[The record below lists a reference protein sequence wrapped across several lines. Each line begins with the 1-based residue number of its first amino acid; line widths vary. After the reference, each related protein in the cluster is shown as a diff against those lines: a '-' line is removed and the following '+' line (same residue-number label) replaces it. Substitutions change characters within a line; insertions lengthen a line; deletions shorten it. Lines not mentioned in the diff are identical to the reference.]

1 VASVLY
7 DAVLL
12 PGGPV
17 GTPPTAADPDAMRF
31 VRDAY
36 RHGKPVGALGSGVGV
51 LSALEPEG
59 LRLSTEFHRVVADQ
73 GVVTDTS
80 PGPASEE
87 FLNTFVDTIAAH
99 RHWGRGPVRH

>member
-1 VASVLY
+1 MLY

-12 PGGPV
+12 PGGQDGAP
-17 GTPPTAADPDAMRF
+17 AAVKDPDALRF

-59 LRLSTEFHRVVADQ
+59 LRLSTGDRGAVSDR

-80 PGPASEE
+80 PGTPDTE
-87 FLNTFVDTIAAH
+87 FVQAFVDAMAAH
-99 RHWGRGPVRH
+99 RHWDRPPVRH

>member
-1 VASVLY
+1 
-7 DAVLL
+7 
-12 PGGPV
+12 
-17 GTPPTAADPDAMRF
+17 MRF

-36 RHGKPVGALGSGVGV
+36 RHGKPVGALGSGVGI

-80 PGPASEE
+80 PGAASEE
-87 FLNTFVDTIAAH
+87 FTRAFVEAIAAH
-99 RHWGRGPVRH
+99 RHWNRPPARR